1 MSADFSREEYKK
13 RTTRAQQAMASA
25 NIDALWLT
33 TETEFRYFSGF
44 RTLFW
49 QSPTRSWFL
58 ILPQQGAPIAVIP
71 KIGADLMS
79 RTWIEDI
86 RTFAAPSLNSEEKP
100 LLLNTLKPYSRI
112 GIPMSGESRLGVPL
126 ADFNAFRGSLGGSE
140 FIDATPLLEQ
150 LRQIKSPAEI
160 SKIQLACDAA
170 SSAFRQAPELFYQ
183 GQSLA
188 EVFRSFK
195 LALLQAGAEEVPYL
209 VGAAG
214 LGGYQDIISPAGEKP
229 LEDGDILILDT
240 GATVAGYYCDFDR
253 NFAFGHAQNDA
264 RRAYDTL
271 YAATEAGLAI
281 AKPGTQYRDVF
292 NAMARVI
299 TEGGYGDTL
308 DVGRFGHGLGMQ
320 LTETPSV
327 VPWETTE
334 LQPGMVLTLE
344 PSLKLSGLKTM
355 VHEENI
361 VITESGCRLLS
372 ERSAPHLPVLSS

>member
-1 MSADFSREEYKK
+1 MSTDFSREEYKK
-13 RTTRAQQAMASA
+13 RTAQAQQAMVSA
-25 NIDALWLT
+25 GIDALLLT
-33 TETEFRYFSGF
+33 TEPELRYFSGF

-58 ILPQQGAPIAVIP
+58 ILPQQGIPIAVIP

-79 RTWIEDI
+79 RTWIKDI
-86 RTFAAPSLNSEEKP
+86 RTFAAPSLNNEERP

-112 GIPMSGESRLGVPL
+112 GIPMSRESRLGIPL
-126 ADFNAFRGSLGGSE
+126 ANFNDLRHSLSSE

-170 SSAFRQAPELFYQ
+170 SSAFHQAPELFYQ
-183 GQSLA
+183 GQSLTEA
-188 EVFRSFK
+188 FRAFK
-195 LALLQAGAEEVPYL
+195 LALLLAGAEEVPYL

-214 LGGYQDIISPAGEKP
+214 LGGYQDIISPAGEKT
-229 LEDGDILILDT
+229 LGEGDILILDT
-240 GATVAGYYCDFDR
+240 GVTVDGYYCDIDR
-253 NFAFGHAQNDA
+253 NFAFGHAQNEA
-264 RRAYDTL
+264 KRAYDTL
-271 YAATEAGLAI
+271 YAATEAGLTV
-281 AKPGTQYRDVF
+281 AKPGAQYRDVF
-292 NAMARVI
+292 HAMARII
-299 TEGGYGDTL
+299 TEEGYGDTL

-320 LTETPSV
+320 LTEAPSV

-344 PSLKLSGLKTM
+344 PSLRLSGLKTM

-372 ERSAPHLPVLSS
+372 ERSASHLPVLSS

>member
-1 MSADFSREEYKK
+1 MSSDFSWEEYKR
-13 RTTRAQQAMASA
+13 RTIRAQQAMANA
-25 NIDALWLT
+25 GIDALCLT
-33 TETEFRYFSGF
+33 TEPEFRYFSGF

-58 ILPQQGAPIAVIP
+58 VLPQEGVPIAVIP

-79 RTWIEDI
+79 RTWVEDI
-86 RTFAAPSLNSEEKP
+86 RTFAAPSLNSEGKS
-100 LLLNTLKPYSRI
+100 LVLNTLKPYSRI
-112 GIPMSGESRLGVPL
+112 GIPMSGESRLGIPL
-126 ADFNAFRGSLGGSE
+126 ADFNDLRRSLSSE
-140 FIDATPLLEQ
+140 FIDVAPLLEQ

-160 SKIQLACDAA
+160 SQIQLACDAA

-188 EVFRSFK
+188 EVFRAFK

-214 LGGYQDIISPAGEKP
+214 LGGYQDIISPAGKQT
-229 LEDGDILILDT
+229 LENGDILILDT
-240 GATVAGYYCDFDR
+240 GATVAGYHCDFDR
-253 NFAFGHAQNDA
+253 NFAFGDA
-264 RRAYDTL
+264 PDDAKRAYDTL
-271 YAATEAGLAI
+271 YGATEAGLAV
-281 AKPGTQYRDVF
+281 AKPGAQYRDVF
-292 NAMARVI
+292 HAMARVI

-327 VPWETTE
+327 VPWEATE

-344 PSLKLSGLKTM
+344 PSLRLSGLKTM